1 VTDSW
6 INLHKTDQAT
16 ELTNNL
22 NERTSV
28 SLSIKHPNNWATGNL
43 AFNNTPIKAGIDD
56 FIGTNS
62 PTSVT
67 FMELNATFPDG
78 YKTIVYVGGFLGTR
92 GTSISDGKSTF
103 YYQTPASPTVP
114 VTFVQT
120 TTVTNDGD
128 GTAPEAHY
136 AIFGTD
142 ESPLLTDSITF
153 TIDTLYGG
161 GSFIGGVQIMGESI
175 PSEPIKT
182 LIPVPVAGPKIE
194 INNGTG
200 SILISD
206 LYPDVSYQLQ
216 ESTPL
221 GNQWSVLELIES
233 PQESEITI
241 LNDFLEKNSFYRILY
256 PEKILR
262 VNLPKSPQ

>member
-1 VTDSW
+1 MTG
-6 INLHKTDQAT
+6 LA
-16 ELTNNL
+16 NNL
-22 NERTSV
+22 SERTSV
-28 SLSIKHPNNWATGNL
+28 NLSIKHPNNWATGNL
-43 AFNNTPIKAGIDD
+43 AFNNTPIRAGIDD
-56 FIGTNS
+56 FTGTNS

-67 FMELNATFPDG
+67 FMGLNATFPDG
-78 YKTIVYVGGFLGTR
+78 YKAIVYVGGFLGNR
-92 GTSISDGKSTF
+92 GTSISDGNSTF
-103 YYQTPASPTVP
+103 YYQTPASPTAP

-120 TTVTNDGD
+120 TTVTDGGD

-161 GSFIGGVQIMGESI
+161 GSFIGGVQIMGESV
-175 PSEPIKT
+175 PGEPIKT
-182 LIPVPVAGPKIE
+182 LIPVPLEEPRIGIYNE
-194 INNGTG
+194 SG
-200 SILISD
+200 SILLSNLYSD
-206 LYPDVSYQLQ
+206 ASYELQ

-233 PQESEITI
+233 PKERQITI
-241 LNDFLEKNSFYRILY
+241 SNDFLEKNAFYRILY

-262 VNLPKSPQ
+262 LNLPKSPQ